1 VEVPEAR
8 EGGKMRTKLFI
19 MLVVMLLGTQSLC
32 FGEEWNR
39 SGNPSGQMVVADE
52 KATPKVEI
60 YVTDW

>member
-1 VEVPEAR
+1 
-8 EGGKMRTKLFI
+8 MRTKLFI